1 MLYGIHV
8 FPTEYSIQPD
18 ELAQAAEE
26 RWLESVWFSE
36 HTHIPVHFLQTAE
49 QAGQALPDYYWQTY
63 DLFSAMTL
71 AAASTEKIKLG
82 SGVALVIEQDPIIL
96 ANAVATLDRLCKGRF
111 IFGIGAGWPIEPV
124 FNSSGSRFRQ

>member
-26 RWLESVWFSE
+26 RGLESVWFSE
-36 HTHIPVHFLQTAE
+36 HTHIPVHFLQMGE

-63 DLFSAMTL
+63 DLFSAYDVGGCL
-71 AAASTEKIKLG
+71 
-82 SGVALVIEQDPIIL
+82 
-96 ANAVATLDRLCKGRF
+96 N
-111 IFGIGAGWPIEPV
+111 
-124 FNSSGSRFRQ
+124 